1 MPTKCIIEDFTGN
14 SKECTF
20 HFKYNGKPLK
30 NVKKEEGCD
39 LTHVFIRLLDTLLR
53 VENQNGSKELR

>member
-53 VENQNGSKELR
+53 VEN